1 MSHPNS
7 YLCPWAGAVGWLQTG
22 SYNVWVLVVSGI
34 YEIFDLLSE
43 HNFPVLFIFIYLFI
57 LPFLRA
63 EWVHEGHIKVY

>member
-1 MSHPNS
+1 M
-7 YLCPWAGAVGWLQTG
+7 WI
-22 SYNVWVLVVSGI
+22 LVVSGI